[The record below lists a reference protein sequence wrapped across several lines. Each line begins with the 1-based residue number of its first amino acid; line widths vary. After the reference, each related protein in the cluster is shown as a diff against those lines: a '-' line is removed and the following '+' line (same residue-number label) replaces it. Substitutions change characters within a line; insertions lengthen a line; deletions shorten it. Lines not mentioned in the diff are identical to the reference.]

1 MKKILNLHLVSDST
15 GETVVSVARAA
26 VQHFNSIDAR
36 ESVWSLVQD
45 KQQIDKILESIKKDE
60 HSFVIC
66 TITDDKLRSYLKES
80 CRILKIPYVAILSHI
95 MREISSYLNVQKDLS
110 LGLHNSLSDD
120 YYDRMDAINY
130 TINHDDGQ
138 NIYDIDEADIVL
150 VGVSRTSKSPTSI
163 YLAYR
168 GYRVANLP
176 FVDGVPF
183 YVDLTQI
190 KNKLII
196 GLTIDMER
204 LIQIRKNRLISIK
217 DMSNKQYIGIEQ
229 VEKEIQEAEALF
241 IKNKW
246 PIIDVTQRS
255 IEETA
260 AIIIQYFQKITK
272 SQNFT

>member
-15 GETVVSVARAA
+15 GETVMSVARAA
-26 VQHFNSIDAR
+26 VQHFNSVDAR
-36 ESVWSLVQD
+36 ENVWSLVQD

-66 TITDDKLRSYLKES
+66 TITNDKLRSYLKES

-95 MREISSYLNVQKDLS
+95 MREISSYLNVQKDSS
-110 LGLHNSLSDD
+110 LDLHNSLSDD

-138 NIYDIDEADIVL
+138 NTYDIDEADIIL
-150 VGVSRTSKSPTSI
+150 AGVSRTSKSPTSI

-176 FVDGVPF
+176 FIDGIPF
-183 YVDLTQI
+183 YVDLTKIRSQ
-190 KNKLII
+190 LVI
-196 GLTIDMER
+196 GLTIDIER

-217 DMSNKQYIGIEQ
+217 DVNNKHYVGTEQ
-229 VEKEIQEAEALF
+229 VEKEIRAAEAF
-241 IKNKW
+241 FAKNRW

-260 AIIIQYFQKITK
+260 AIIVQYFHKIQKTK
-272 SQNFT
+272 N

>member
-1 MKKILNLHLVSDST
+1 MLKKILNLHLVSDST
-15 GETVVSVARAA
+15 GETVASVARAA

-36 ESVWSLVQD
+36 ENVWSLIQD
-45 KQQIDKILESIKKDE
+45 KQQIDKILELIKKDE
-60 HSFVIC
+60 HNFVIC
-66 TITDDKLRSYLKES
+66 TITNDELRNYLKES
-80 CRILKIPYVAILSHI
+80 CRTLKVPYVAILSHI
-95 MREISSYLNVQKDLS
+95 IREISSYLNVKKDSFLN
-110 LGLHNSLSDD
+110 LHNSLSDD
-120 YYDRMDAINY
+120 YYERMDAINY

-150 VGVSRTSKSPTSI
+150 VGVSRTSKSPTGI

-183 YVDLTQI
+183 YVDLKKI
-190 KNKLII
+190 KNTLVI
-196 GLTIDMER
+196 GLTIDIDR

-217 DMSNKQYIGIEQ
+217 DINNKQYIGTEQ
-229 VEKEIQEAEALF
+229 VEKEILEAEAF
-241 IKNKW
+241 FSKNKW

-260 AIIIQYFQKITK
+260 AIIMQYFHKYAK
-272 SQNFT
+272 NS